1 MLPAPIAAATAGVTA
16 CSIAVATLGAS
27 VFASPCGREQADASS
42 AIATIHGP
50 TLNGGRNNRSGT
62 VRADTWGVSQ
72 SLAALAPSRVSQS
85 DSRVAV
91 RLASTVSEADS
102 YNSAMARSAFREQM
116 LRAREDAIVS
126 SVNRLLAEK
135 GFEAMTVDEVAADV
149 GIAKASLYKHF
160 TSKEELA
167 AAAMIRVLERAL
179 AFTEKLAADENLKSI
194 ARLEAVARWTLE
206 VQLAGE
212 IPSLPAQNSTLRNA
226 LMANRG
232 YLDRLFEVSDR
243 LGAWITAA
251 QADGEIDRQL
261 PAEVVLYTLFARACD
276 PVLGLLKAGGQHS
289 DEQIVEWLLR
299 TCFRGLVG
307 AQA

>member
-1 MLPAPIAAATAGVTA
+1 
-16 CSIAVATLGAS
+16 
-27 VFASPCGREQADASS
+27 
-42 AIATIHGP
+42 
-50 TLNGGRNNRSGT
+50 
-62 VRADTWGVSQ
+62 
-72 SLAALAPSRVSQS
+72 
-85 DSRVAV
+85 
-91 RLASTVSEADS
+91 
-102 YNSAMARSAFREQM
+102 MARSAFREQM

-179 AFTEKLAADENLKSI
+179 AFTKNLAADEGLRPI

-212 IPSLPAQNSTLRNA
+212 MPSLPAQNSTLRNA
-226 LMANRG
+226 LVANRG

-276 PVLGLLKAGGQHS
+276 PVLGLLRAGGQHS
-289 DEQIVEWLLR
+289 DEQIVDWLLR

-307 AQA
+307 ARA